1 MGDTR
6 RVRAM
11 MGQLFRKVCL
21 LAAAITIAI
30 VIGACDKKTEK
41 TVDHV
46 TYRLKWLFNIS
57 VVGDLYA

>member
-1 MGDTR
+1 
-6 RVRAM
+6 M

-30 VIGACDKKTEK
+30 VIGACDKKAEK